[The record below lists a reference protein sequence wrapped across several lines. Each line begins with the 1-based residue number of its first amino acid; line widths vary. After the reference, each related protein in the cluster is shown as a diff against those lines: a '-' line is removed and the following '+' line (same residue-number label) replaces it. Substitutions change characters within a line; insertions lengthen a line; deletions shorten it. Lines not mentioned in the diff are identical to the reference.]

1 VTRTAHRS
9 PEVFTTERRGPM
21 TAVGFR
27 KQLARIDPA
36 AHLPFPV
43 HPHMIRHACGFKLAN
58 DGHDIRAIQ
67 G

>member
-27 KQLARIDPA
+27 KQLARIGQA
-36 AHLPFPV
+36 ALLPCPI
-43 HPHMIRHACGFKLAN
+43 HPHMLRHACGLKLAN
-58 DGHDIRAIQ
+58 DGRDTSTIQ
-67 G
+67 E

>member
-1 VTRTAHRS
+1 
-9 PEVFTTERRGPM
+9 M

-43 HPHMIRHACGFKLAN
+43 HPHMIRHAGGFKLAN
-58 DGHDIRAIQ
+58 DGQDIRAIQ
-67 G
+67 E

>member
-43 HPHMIRHACGFKLAN
+43 HPHMIRHAC
-58 DGHDIRAIQ
+58 
-67 G
+67 